1 MQDHTVTVYVL
12 SSRFVKDQPR
22 RDKAYVDLGPKLE
35 QVDHIHNYKQSKVID
50 RNRKINKVSE
60 TYVNTDVQDI
70 KTEKR
75 HTSLHLGE
83 DWTLKRARDR
93 SVVVDKCVSEFSYN
107 RVHVKKNT
115 QSI

>member
-1 MQDHTVTVYVL
+1 MQTDYSFVL
-12 SSRFVKDQPR
+12 AVSFRFVKHQPR

-93 SVVVDKCVSEFSYN
+93 SVVVDK
-107 RVHVKKNT
+107 
-115 QSI
+115 